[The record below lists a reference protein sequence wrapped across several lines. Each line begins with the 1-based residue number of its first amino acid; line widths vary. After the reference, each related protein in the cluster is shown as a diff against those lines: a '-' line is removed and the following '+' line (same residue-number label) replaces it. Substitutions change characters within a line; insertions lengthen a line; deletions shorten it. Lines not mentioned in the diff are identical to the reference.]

1 MDYRPG
7 DEWVD
12 GAHAGIGTVEPEW
25 WLRMMC
31 GQLAQEVAAAQ
42 YTNTRR
48 FAARL
53 RTAGLFL
60 VRRNTRRIP

>member
-7 DEWVD
+7 DAWVD
-12 GAHAGIGTVEPEW
+12 GAHASIGTVEPEW

>member
-1 MDYRPG
+1 VEDRRA

-12 GAHAGIGTVEPEW
+12 RAHASIGTVEPEW